1 MSTKFC
7 YHEYK
12 WNIFKMDLAKIEQQ
26 STKLGINVLSTS
38 RIGLLPLGAG
48 VRIRAKCPDSLL
60 SSRGLYRDVS
70 STQYP
75 SNSTSNQ

>member
-1 MSTKFC
+1 M
-7 YHEYK
+7 
-12 WNIFKMDLAKIEQQ
+12 FKMDLAKIEQQ

-48 VRIRAKCPDSLL
+48 VRIRATCKCPDSLL

-75 SNSTSNQ
+75 R